1 MSVIA
6 PFCSKYPSAI
16 AGGFS
21 LAAHGMM
28 FISIFLTVY
37 MVEIKTHLTIKSI
50 TIIIYPTYYHFLESY
65 SVVHKVQLWLVYY
78 LYIFCLLSTEQFAE
92 IFGGLTTIFRG
103 S

>member
-16 AGGFS
+16 A
-21 LAAHGMM
+21 AHGMM
-28 FISIFLTVY
+28 FINIFLTVY

-50 TIIIYPTYYHFLESY
+50 TISIIT
-65 SVVHKVQLWLVYY
+65 
-78 LYIFCLLSTEQFAE
+78 
-92 IFGGLTTIFRG
+92 LTII